1 MKKKISIFIGIVLLL
16 IAGIKWAW
24 HLPNVMDIT
33 FGDEAQYLR
42 YGLDLFE
49 KIQKDWGPSYN
60 IWYKFLSLIQSNPIR
75 LFYFNYQ
82 VTAILIAILLFIFL
96 IRYEIS
102 FTISLWMSFCF
113 LFTTTVI
120 DTWPRVSH
128 FAVIVLLFF
137 LIAVKKIQSDAKK
150 LLLITL
156 AFFIAAYARPELFSS
171 FLLMSLVTVFFLVK
185 ERTTYKNWMPIVFL
199 VASIILLIFFIYQ
212 LPANSYKGIDR
223 TYIAF
228 SQHYAINYV
237 IENKANFNPIS
248 EWIDFAKSTFG
259 DCTNFG
265 CILQSHPELVLHH
278 ALLNVKLYALTLMQF
293 ITGVLFPTAIIGKR
307 VIHLLVFV
315 GFLFLLGFVLF
326 DSSCRR
332 KLIQQLK
339 SNSLLL
345 LTLFLFGLPSI
356 GTSIIIFP
364 RQHYLLMHSILL
376 MYLIALVLNS
386 VLKTSNINPVFAL
399 ILVAVFIVK
408 SPKAQKYNY
417 YQLDRESKNQCNK
430 KLTEYLTHHNDKK
443 PHTVFSNH
451 LSLSMMLPSNF
462 SDFNTEYEYKPGIQF
477 STILKKKKIDYI
489 VIRDILMQEKLINRD
504 STWINFMK
512 SPESYGF
519 KKQIYCDSCA
529 SYLLIKT
536 TE

>member
-1 MKKKISIFIGIVLLL
+1 
-16 IAGIKWAW
+16 
-24 HLPNVMDIT
+24 
-33 FGDEAQYLR
+33 
-42 YGLDLFE
+42 
-49 KIQKDWGPSYN
+49 
-60 IWYKFLSLIQSNPIR
+60 
-75 LFYFNYQ
+75 
-82 VTAILIAILLFIFL
+82 
-96 IRYEIS
+96 
-102 FTISLWMSFCF
+102 
-113 LFTTTVI
+113 
-120 DTWPRVSH
+120 
-128 FAVIVLLFF
+128 
-137 LIAVKKIQSDAKK
+137 
-150 LLLITL
+150 
-156 AFFIAAYARPELFSS
+156 
-171 FLLMSLVTVFFLVK
+171 
-185 ERTTYKNWMPIVFL
+185 
-199 VASIILLIFFIYQ
+199 
-212 LPANSYKGIDR
+212 
-223 TYIAF
+223 
-228 SQHYAINYV
+228 
-237 IENKANFNPIS
+237 
-248 EWIDFAKSTFG
+248 
-259 DCTNFG
+259 
-265 CILQSHPELVLHH
+265 
-278 ALLNVKLYALTLMQF
+278 
-293 ITGVLFPTAIIGKR
+293 
-307 VIHLLVFV
+307 
-315 GFLFLLGFVLF
+315 
-326 DSSCRR
+326 
-332 KLIQQLK
+332 
-339 SNSLLL
+339 
-345 LTLFLFGLPSI
+345 
-356 GTSIIIFP
+356 
-364 RQHYLLMHSILL
+364 